1 MESFKNKTT
10 RTLCTLLLVYL
21 FVYKCKPSHG
31 FKLGLTSRHAKEE
44 YHAWKSSA
52 SLSVKNTED
61 LRDNKTK
68 EEYPAWKSSIILS
81 ETFPQHKPF
90 ISKKSI
96 NFSFLSETNPS
107 W

>member
-68 EEYPAWKSSIILS
+68 EEYPAWKSSTLQRQDTEDFS
-81 ETFPQHKPF
+81 DRHKPTR
-90 ISKKSI
+90 IR
-96 NFSFLSETNPS
+96 LD
-107 W
+107 